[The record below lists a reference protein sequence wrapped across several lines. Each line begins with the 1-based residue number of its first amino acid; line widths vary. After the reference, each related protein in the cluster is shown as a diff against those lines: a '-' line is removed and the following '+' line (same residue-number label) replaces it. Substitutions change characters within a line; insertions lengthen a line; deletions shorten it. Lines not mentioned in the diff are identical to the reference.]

1 MGFSHQR
8 VQQLRRLLAR
18 RSARIEEGLFVVE
31 GSLLISE
38 AMIGGWDV
46 LAQYRSVDAAP
57 IAGCDAVDFVLGEGV
72 LERVAS
78 TESPQPNMALVSR
91 RTASLARLELDV
103 ADARSGFG
111 AAAPAVATSFAPW
124 ILFLDA
130 VSDPGNLGTILRS
143 AEAMGAAG
151 VVLGSGCVDAF
162 NPKVVRASAGAL
174 FHVPVVEGSTLS
186 EVKALGYRILATS
199 SHEQSE
205 SSSLGDADLDG
216 AVCVVLGSEAHGV
229 GEASKSDV
237 DGWIRI
243 DHSGRAE
250 SLNVA
255 MAATI
260 INYEIA
266 RRRK

>member
-18 RSARIEEGLFVVE
+18 RSARVEESAFVVE
-31 GSLLISE
+31 GAVLIHE
-38 AMIGGWDV
+38 AVRGGWDV
-46 LAQYRSVDAAP
+46 LAQFVSGDAA
-57 IAGCDAVDFVLGEGV
+57 AVTGCDAPVFVLGDGV
-72 LERVAS
+72 LDRVAS
-78 TESPQPNMALVSR
+78 TESPQPNLAVVSR
-91 RTASLARLELDV
+91 RTASLARLEL
-103 ADARSGFG
+103 G
-111 AAAPAVATSFAPW
+111 AAGVSSAGGASAGTRAPW
-124 ILFLDA
+124 AMYLDA

-151 VVLGSGCVDAF
+151 VVLGSGTVDPF

-174 FHVPVVEGSTLS
+174 FHVPVVEGSSLAD
-186 EVKALGYRILATS
+186 VKSLGYRVLATS
-199 SHEQSE
+199 SHEQAGSK
-205 SSSLGDADLDG
+205 SLAEVDLGG

-229 GEASKSDV
+229 SPELASSV

-243 DHSGRAE
+243 DHAGRAE

-260 INYEIA
+260 ISYELA
-266 RRRK
+266 R

>member
-1 MGFSHQR
+1 M
-8 VQQLRRLLAR
+8 LAR

-31 GSLLISE
+31 CSLLISE

-57 IAGCDAVDFVLGEGV
+57 VAGCDAVDFVLGEGV

-111 AAAPAVATSFAPW
+111 VDAPAVATPYAPW

-186 EVKALGYRILATS
+186 EVKALGYRILSTS
-199 SHEQSE
+199 SHEQLV
-205 SSSLGDADLDG
+205 SSSLGEADLDG
-216 AVCVVLGSEAHGV
+216 AVWVVLGSEAHGV

-237 DGWIRI
+237 
-243 DHSGRAE
+243 
-250 SLNVA
+250 
-255 MAATI
+255 
-260 INYEIA
+260 
-266 RRRK
+266 

>member
-1 MGFSHQR
+1 
-8 VQQLRRLLAR
+8 LLAR

-31 GSLLISE
+31 GAVLISE
-38 AMIGGWDV
+38 ALRGGWDV
-46 LAQYRSVDAAP
+46 LAQFRTAGAATVG
-57 IAGCDAVDFVLGEGV
+57 GCEADDFVLGEGV

-91 RTASLARLELDV
+91 RTASLAKLEV
-103 ADARSGFG
+103 A
-111 AAAPAVATSFAPW
+111 ATGVGSPW
-124 ILFLDA
+124 VLFLDA

-151 VVLGSGCVDAF
+151 VVLGSGSVDAF
-162 NPKVVRASAGAL
+162 NPKVVRA
-174 FHVPVVEGSTLS
+174 FHVPIVEGVTLGD
-186 EVKALGYRILATS
+186 VKALGYRVLATS
-199 SHEQSE
+199 SHDQPNSQS
-205 SSSLGDADLDG
+205 LVDADLDG

-229 GEASKSDV
+229 SESSV
-237 DGWIRI
+237 PLIDGWLRI
-243 DHSGRAE
+243 DHTGRAE

-260 INYEIA
+260 INYEIS